1 MKINDGTTTMVLVIC
16 VTFPFSQSR
25 EGASF
30 STGLSGISRI
40 ASNKTHASHFDSTLI
55 RLIFIFIFLFLRVS
69 LALRQKL
76 R

>member
-1 MKINDGTTTMVLVIC
+1 MKIYDGITPMVLVIC
-16 VTFPFSQSR
+16 VTFPFSQCR

-30 STGLSGISRI
+30 STGLSGIFRI
-40 ASNKTHASHFDSTLI
+40 ASNKTLVSHFDSTLI
-55 RLIFIFIFLFLRVS
+55 RLIFIFIFLFLCVS